1 MKHKILHRAVVAG
14 IVAAVGV
21 TAAMAAGVSGAA
33 SEADGAA
40 RPVRHLISDLTDE
53 QRQCLRDAGLT
64 KPPADASDDERFAA
78 REAFLAALEDCGI
91 ELPER
96 TGPFADL
103 TDEQRQCLHDAGLTR
118 PGADATAEERKA
130 ALEALRAA
138 AEGCGIELPERTGPF
153 ADITDEQKACLDAAG
168 LARPGAEATPEE
180 RRAALEALAAA
191 AEECGIDLPA
201 RPHGR
206 PGPLADLTDEQKE
219 CLSAAGLARPGAD
232 ATPEERQAAREA
244 LAAAAEECGIDLPTR
259 G

>member
-1 MKHKILHRAVVAG
+1 MKHRMKHKILHRAVVAG

-53 QRQCLRDAGLT
+53 QRQCL
-64 KPPADASDDERFAA
+64 
-78 REAFLAALEDCGI
+78 
-91 ELPER
+91 
-96 TGPFADL
+96 
-103 TDEQRQCLHDAGLTR
+103 HDAGLTR

-130 ALEALRAA
+130 ALEAFRAA